1 MYICY
6 DKRFIFFHVP
16 RVAGTALLHKLRKT
30 HDIDMQIGEH
40 ESMEHLYDNFGK
52 SSDLWADYFKIC
64 FVRNPWDRLVSAFHY
79 LALGGINFTD
89 NRVSNLYIQHYDG
102 DFNEFVKN
110 HDTWFNAKAHFI
122 PYSYKSSPHLLPQ
135 VEFVCYKG
143 HLLPDFIG
151 RYETLTD
158 DLGLIASTLKL
169 RLRTSALEVKNES
182 ERKKDYR
189 EYYDSDSVDIVSKL
203 YAEDIET
210 FKYTFD

>member
-1 MYICY
+1 MWKRRYPNRCRFFYVSVDRRGSFFYLLVMYICY

-52 SSDLWADYFKIC
+52 SSDLWADYFKLC

-110 HDTWFNAKAHFI
+110 EKKFLNVFKMESSGWF
-122 PYSYKSSPHLLPQ
+122 
-135 VEFVCYKG
+135 
-143 HLLPDFIG
+143 
-151 RYETLTD
+151 
-158 DLGLIASTLKL
+158 
-169 RLRTSALEVKNES
+169 VK
-182 ERKKDYR
+182 
-189 EYYDSDSVDIVSKL
+189 
-203 YAEDIET
+203 
-210 FKYTFD
+210 